1 MALELGDTAYQPTEY
16 DFKVKTE
23 DEALKNVDALVILTK
38 QKGIIFDDFEH
49 MKKVMN
55 DNPVV
60 IDTKNVINEIE
71 AKKYGIK
78 WWRI

>member
-49 MKKVMN
+49 IKKIIN

-71 AKKYGIK
+71 ARKHGIK

>member
-49 MKKVMN
+49 MKKIMN